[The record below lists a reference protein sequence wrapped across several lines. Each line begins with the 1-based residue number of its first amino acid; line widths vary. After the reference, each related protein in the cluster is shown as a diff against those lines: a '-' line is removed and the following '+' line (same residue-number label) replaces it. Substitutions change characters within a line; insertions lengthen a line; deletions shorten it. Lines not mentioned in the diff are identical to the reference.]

1 MKYTFKKEINFDID
15 MNTLMNECMNRFE
28 YYQRNLARGL
38 DNRHLEDL
46 IRERLELGYDANID
60 LCDYDNTNEVLQII
74 SKNLLVWC
82 LEHNHTEEYLKL
94 KELY

>member
-15 MNTLMNECMNRFE
+15 MNTLMNECMSRFE
-28 YYQRNLARGL
+28 YYQRNLARGF
-38 DNRHLEDL
+38 DNHLEDL
-46 IRERLELGYDANID
+46 IRERLELGYGANIN

-74 SKNLLVWC
+74 SQNLLAWC
-82 LEHNHTEEYLKL
+82 LENNHTEEYLKL